1 MSSKN
6 NQANIHASDEEVS
19 TMFERLLALF
29 LPFLHGTLES
39 CEGKWV
45 KDFVSPCPKVVKER
59 LLTAITSSK
68 QSWEGAREVKNQRSK
83 DLASIEEN
91 KCCVE
96 RDLQDTANSLENEK
110 NKYQP
115 AYDALLVSHDKE
127 ANELH
132 QAIEKHRKYIATS
145 QTDLAKKHNEELTV
159 LESDCGDS
167 IKQLESELSEAESN
181 EDVVKNQS
189 KYFTYC

>member
-68 QSWEGAREVKNQRSK
+68 QSWLR
-83 DLASIEEN
+83 
-91 KCCVE
+91 
-96 RDLQDTANSLENEK
+96 
-110 NKYQP
+110 
-115 AYDALLVSHDKE
+115 
-127 ANELH
+127 
-132 QAIEKHRKYIATS
+132 
-145 QTDLAKKHNEELTV
+145 
-159 LESDCGDS
+159 
-167 IKQLESELSEAESN
+167 
-181 EDVVKNQS
+181 
-189 KYFTYC
+189 